1 VIEYALMVGA
11 IVTAIAAFVQKDLMK
26 AVIIGTGI
34 EGLTLAYLFQQLLSP
49 DVALTQAII
58 TSTILPA
65 IFVIAVYRTRRMQES
80 A

>member
-1 VIEYALMVGA
+1 MIEYALMFGA
-11 IVTAIAAFVQKDLMK
+11 IVTAIAALLTKDLMK

-34 EGLTLAYLFQQLLSP
+34 EGLTIAYLFQEMLAP

-65 IFVIAVYRTRRMQES
+65 IFVIAVYRTRRTEE
-80 A
+80 